1 MSFLALSKDLY
12 FWENFGIENIIS
24 VYNKQCS
31 WLKLI
36 QAELFKGQCIIYKPF
51 NLSFKTIFH
60 VWELSERYRFGS
72 TLSTNWNK
80 ACDF

>member
-12 FWENFGIENIIS
+12 FRENFGIENIIS
-24 VYNKQCS
+24 VYNRQCS

-36 QAELFKGQCIIYKPF
+36 QAEVFKGQCIIYKPF

-60 VWELSERYRFGS
+60 V
-72 TLSTNWNK
+72 
-80 ACDF
+80 